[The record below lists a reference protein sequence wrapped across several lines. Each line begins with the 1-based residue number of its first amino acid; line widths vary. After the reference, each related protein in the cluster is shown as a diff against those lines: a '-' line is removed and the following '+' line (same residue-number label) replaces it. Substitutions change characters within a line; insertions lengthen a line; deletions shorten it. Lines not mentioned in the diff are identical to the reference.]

1 MQPWQVHYFSYGI
14 REVVHAEKVLA
25 DASKAQLA
33 KDARHAFKLP
43 AWGALTLRAKQK
55 AFARCTQSCRFT
67 RTTTVERMRLW
78 NSILSAPITPQW
90 SLPWH

>member
-43 AWGALTLRAKQK
+43 AWGALTLRTK
-55 AFARCTQSCRFT
+55 
-67 RTTTVERMRLW
+67 
-78 NSILSAPITPQW
+78 
-90 SLPWH
+90 